1 MTWQK
6 ELEDALAAL
15 KRHEADRDREEQDG
29 SIERL
34 RRDVNDVISQHP
46 VLAELLPTS
55 DQWHL
60 YSLSS
65 GYPYNTEKL
74 KSALTDHVL
83 RAVRESGIA
92 TASRRC
98 EAFLNGVAGT
108 CLPGFDITLFAG
120 LDLSE
125 RWDIAPGQCVVPF
138 QTAQRQFAR
147 PRARFPQLSF
157 WLNSRFVCIC
167 DRIPGTSGGWIVDI
181 KGFQV
186 WLSAARGLTRAQR
199 REALAVLS
207 GRSEGEA
214 SKAAI
219 ELGVDEAR
227 RCPHCASEGAVSRGM
242 ARGLRRYQCKGCG
255 RTFNA
260 LSGTPLSG
268 LHHKERW
275 LSFGASLA
283 KGETVKASAARC
295 DVAVSTAFRWRHR
308 FLAAARSDS
317 EVLKGIVEADET
329 YVLESRKGARG
340 LGRKARRRGGKAKKR
355 GLSREQVPVLM
366 AADRSGTSRQASAS
380 FPFRRPSANSQDRER
395 VSPSF
400 PFSGSTQMS

>member
-1 MTWQK
+1 M
-6 ELEDALAAL
+6 
-15 KRHEADRDREEQDG
+15 DG
-29 SIERL
+29 
-34 RRDVNDVISQHP
+34 
-46 VLAELLPTS
+46 
-55 DQWHL
+55 
-60 YSLSS
+60 
-65 GYPYNTEKL
+65 
-74 KSALTDHVL
+74 
-83 RAVRESGIA
+83 
-92 TASRRC
+92 
-98 EAFLNGVAGT
+98 
-108 CLPGFDITLFAG
+108 
-120 LDLSE
+120 
-125 RWDIAPGQCVVPF
+125 
-138 QTAQRQFAR
+138 
-147 PRARFPQLSF
+147 
-157 WLNSRFVCIC
+157 
-167 DRIPGTSGGWIVDI
+167 

-295 DVAVSTAFRWRHR
+295 GRGGEHGVPLASPVSGGGAER
-308 FLAAARSDS
+308 F
-317 EVLKGIVEADET
+317 G
-329 YVLESRKGARG
+329 GAQGDRGSGRDLRPGEPGRACAG

-355 GLSREQVPVLM
+355 GLAREQVPVLM
-366 AADRSGTSRQASAS
+366 AADRSGTTVSAVLPRIDAAALTAALDPVVAKDALLVSDGGASYPPCAAALGVS
-380 FPFRRPSANSQDRER
+380 HEALNRSMGER
-395 VSPSF
+395 VRGDLHVQTVNSRHSRLKDFLRPRRGIATRYLDNYLSWF
-400 PFSGSTQMS
+400 HLVGLAPGANDRACLAAAVTR